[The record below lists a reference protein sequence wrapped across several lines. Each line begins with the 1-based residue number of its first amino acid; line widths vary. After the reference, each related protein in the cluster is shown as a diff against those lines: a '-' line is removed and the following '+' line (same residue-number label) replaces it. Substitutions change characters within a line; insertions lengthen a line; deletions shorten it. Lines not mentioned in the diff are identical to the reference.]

1 MTVPRFIFLVYL
13 GSFEGCY
20 SPALSPS
27 STLLLG
33 RAELE
38 DALRSLFTAVTL
50 ACLRN
55 PSLQKVCGAVAPA
68 SNSLFYV
75 EGGRGLEVEGV
86 RAQASLLRR
95 MCGLTSKYYKDKK

>member
-1 MTVPRFIFLVYL
+1 LHAGTY
-13 GSFEGCY
+13 EGCY
-20 SPALSPS
+20 ALVLS
-27 STLLLG
+27 
-33 RAELE
+33 RATPVLFGKTELE
-38 DALRSLFTAVTL
+38 DALRCLLTSVTL

-86 RAQASLLRR
+86 RAQASLLRGL
-95 MCGLTSKYYKDKK
+95 CGLTSKYYRDKK